1 MNVQTETEDLL
12 PVYNFDYSKA
22 KPNRFAHNV
31 VNVTLDEDIAK
42 IFTTSKPVNKA
53 LRAILSALPETR
65 KTGHI

>member
-1 MNVQTETEDLL
+1 MNAQAETEDLL
-12 PVYNFDYSKA
+12 PAINFDYSKA

-31 VNVTLDEDIAK
+31 VNVILDEEIAK
-42 IFTTSKPVNKA
+42 IFTTSEAVNKA

>member
-1 MNVQTETEDLL
+1 MNAQTETEDLL

-42 IFTTSKPVNKA
+42 IFTTSEAVNKA

-65 KTGHI
+65 MTGHI

>member
-1 MNVQTETEDLL
+1 MNAQTETEDLL

-53 LRAILSALPETR
+53 LRAILSALLETR